1 MARRQREQ
9 SGALRRRKASS
20 SSPGPPPPPPRQ
32 HYAPVVVLHHH
43 HYAGSHALPF
53 RAGAHGVAADIR
65 SCSGGESD
73 ESESTCT
80 TDLSLGSAG
89 AAAAPCFYQS
99 SNDGTSPRLFVC
111 LSTTSS

>member
-20 SSPGPPPPPPRQ
+20 SSSSSPGPAPPQ

-53 RAGAHGVAADIR
+53 RAGAHGVAADTR
-65 SCSGGESD
+65 ACSGGES
-73 ESESTCT
+73 EGSASTCT
-80 TDLSLGSAG
+80 TNLSLGSAG